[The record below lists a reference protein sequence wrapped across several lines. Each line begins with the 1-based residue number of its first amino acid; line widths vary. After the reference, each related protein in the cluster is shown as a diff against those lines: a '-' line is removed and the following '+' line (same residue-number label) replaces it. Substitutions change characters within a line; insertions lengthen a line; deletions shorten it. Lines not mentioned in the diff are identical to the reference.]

1 MSHRAEK
8 RQRFRQRQ
16 KEQQQT
22 LNERRQREF
31 TARIASLAPARILY
45 CPLDIGKNVHWMRA
59 ESGAGVL
66 LHPPKPLPTNYEG
79 YREWQQCLHSH
90 CADGQFD
97 LLVVGHEPTGIYH
110 ETWCRHILQDFAPYL
125 AEGAQPQL
133 LYRFLNPYQVKLE
146 REQLVLRLRK
156 DDPLDLWA
164 IQNLLQQGQ
173 GVPATLPDA
182 PTAQLHQY
190 VFFAHQATRRLKAT
204 RLDLLRQ
211 FDRIWPGAVLNLK
224 RFRRAHPDLPC
235 PIPIVETKPLERDT
249 FRLLLEHCPNP
260 YRVRELGEQGI
271 IDLFHQHEQ
280 DCGPVTARR
289 ILTCAQG

>member
-1 MSHRAEK
+1 MIGLAGQAAVRCCHLTLSGGQSCLTV
-8 RQRFRQRQ
+8 QR
-16 KEQQQT
+16 
-22 LNERRQREF
+22 
-31 TARIASLAPARILY
+31 
-45 CPLDIGKNVHWMRA
+45 
-59 ESGAGVL
+59 SGNA
-66 LHPPKPLPTNYEG
+66 
-79 YREWQQCLHSH
+79 
-90 CADGQFD
+90 
-97 LLVVGHEPTGIYH
+97 
-110 ETWCRHILQDFAPYL
+110 
-125 AEGAQPQL
+125 
-133 LYRFLNPYQVKLE
+133 
-146 REQLVLRLRK
+146 
-156 DDPLDLWA
+156 
-164 IQNLLQQGQ
+164 QGQ